1 MPYSTPHR
9 SSSSTCEGEVLGTY
23 KRLCVPDVVPNA
35 SLQAR
40 ISSFMSIFATD
51 MGRKDDENKAST
63 TELGSHANMIVVG
76 AQATIIQQS
85 GRSAEVRAFSDE
97 CSKLEKIPIVDA
109 VIAYDCPYAMK
120 TYLLI
125 VRNALH
131 VPSMAH
137 NLIPPFVM
145 REAGL
150 VVNDVPKIHCGDGV
164 TRESHCIIVKEPSLR
179 IPLHLDGVFSCFNTR
194 ALNTEEQTN
203 CDEYEYVMLSPA
215 GVWDPHDETYASN
228 EDSFLDWQGEMI
240 YPEPKRRKII
250 DERDYIDISVTE
262 ARYET
267 AIDAVVAGN
276 DVTYVTD
283 DESQASE
290 TQQES
295 YDMFNMD
302 QDDPI
307 RANICDLSA
316 LFDESY
322 LQQLL
327 EDRVAES
334 KIGMAIGSMNAA
346 NPQDDMDCEL
356 FDSAVSAA
364 HAERPKGVSKEL
376 LMKVWRI
383 PENEARR
390 TLEVTTQLNQQD
402 ADSNL
407 SRRFGT
413 NDRMLRYRRI
423 NSLFYSDTFFTKPK
437 LVSVRG
443 FSCMQLFVSDKG
455 FMKVYGMKSAKEFP
469 QALKLFCKEVGVPRA
484 LVVDPHKSNKSVE
497 VRAFCHK
504 IGSTLRVLEENTQHA
519 DRAELYIGLLKE
531 AVRKDMREMHSP
543 LRLWCH
549 CAERRA
555 QIFNLTAK
563 NLFQL
568 EGQNPHLATFG
579 EMGDISNLCQFGWYE
594 WCYFRQH
601 NAGFPQMQEVLGRCL
616 GPTKNEGNEMC
627 QWVLQMN
634 GEIVPRRSLRRLRA
648 EEISVTNEA
657 EASKRAQFDEAIT
670 KKLGNSFSAAP
681 ERRPSEAFHQEEDAA
696 NNWMYIPYED
706 DVEVSAPTPAADL
719 FDASGKPVGQ
729 QSMTDTLINA
739 EVLLPQGEEMQ
750 MAKVV
755 RRCVDENGKVIGTFD
770 NNPILNSMIYECEFP
785 DGVTKQYAANIIAEN
800 ILQSVDNQGYSS
812 HMLDSIIDCKKNGS
826 AITKDNAYI
835 TSKRGVRSLRQ
846 TTIGWD
852 FQVLWKDGTK
862 QWIPLKILKE
872 SNPVDIAEFVKSRG
886 IADEPAFAWWVP
898 YTLKKRDRIIS
909 AINSRVRKKTH
920 KFGLEVPT
928 SIEDARRIDK
938 ENDNTFW
945 QEAIAK
951 EMYNVSIAFKILED
965 NENLPVGYSKT
976 SGHLVFD
983 VKMDFTRK
991 ARWVK
996 DGHKHPDPES
1006 SSYAGVVSRESI
1018 RIMLTWAALHEV
1030 DIMAADI
1037 RNAYLQAPTSEK
1049 HYVICGLEFG
1059 LEHLGK
1065 RALVVRALYGG
1076 KKAGHDFWKH
1086 LRSCMNYLGFE
1097 SSKADPDVWFRP
1109 FTRADGTEI
1118 YEYVLL
1124 YCDDCLVISD
1134 NATSILRNEIGKYW
1148 NLKEESIK
1156 SPDIYLGGAMRKTTL
1171 DNGVEAWRFG
1181 SAQYVGAAVKN
1192 VESYLEKKGEKLAA
1206 RASAPLPN
1214 NYRPEIDV
1222 TDELEGAEASYYM
1235 SLIGILR
1242 WMVEL
1247 GRVDIC
1253 VEVSMMSSHL
1263 ALPRKGH
1270 LAALFHMFAY
1280 LKKHH
1285 NAEMVFD
1292 PTEPD
1297 IDEAQFPRENW
1308 SHTVY
1313 GEVKE
1318 EIPPNMPVP
1327 RGRAMRMRVYVDSDH
1342 AGESLT
1348 RRSRTGFIVFLNG
1361 APIYWLSKKQTSCE
1375 TSTFGSEFV
1384 AMKQASEF
1392 VRGLRYKLRMFGIQC
1407 QEPTFIYG
1415 DNQSVLANT
1424 TVPDSQLKKKSNSI
1438 AYHFVR
1444 EGCARDE
1451 WRTTYV
1457 NTHDNPADLMTKP
1470 LPSGEKRNKF
1480 VRMLLWWL

>member
-1 MPYSTPHR
+1 MPANTPHR
-9 SSSSTCEGEVLGTY
+9 SPSSTCEGVIGACECLH
-23 KRLCVPDVVPNA
+23 VPSVVPNA
-35 SLQAR
+35 ILQAR
-40 ISSFMSIFATD
+40 ISSYVSIYATE
-51 MGRKDDENKAST
+51 MGGKDDDNDAST
-63 TELGSHANMIVVG
+63 TELDSHANMIVVG
-76 AQATIIQQS
+76 AQATIIQRS
-85 GRSAEVRAFSDE
+85 GRSAEVRAFSEE
-97 CSKLEKIPIVDA
+97 CTKLEKIPIVDA
-109 VIAYDCPYAMK
+109 VIAYDCPYEMK

-125 VRNALH
+125 VRNALY
-131 VPSMAH
+131 VPSMVH

-150 VVNDVPKIHCGDGV
+150 VVNDVPKIHCGNGV
-164 TRESHCIIVKEPSLR
+164 TRESHCIISAKPSLR
-179 IPLHLDGVFSCFNTR
+179 IPLHLDGVFSCFKTR
-194 ALNTEEQTN
+194 ALTTDEQTR
-203 CDEYEYVMLSPA
+203 CDEFPYIKLSPA
-215 GVWDPHDETYASN
+215 GVWDPHDDTYASN
-228 EDSFLDWQGEMI
+228 EDSFFDWKGELV
-240 YPEPKRRKII
+240 YPTPKRRKII
-250 DERDYIDISVTE
+250 DERDYVNISVTE
-262 ARYET
+262 ARFEE
-267 AIDAVVAGN
+267 AIDDMAMSN

-283 DESQASE
+283 DESQASNP
-290 TQQES
+290 QDDQS
-295 YDMFNMD
+295 DMFNMD

-322 LQQLL
+322 LQELL
-327 EDRVAES
+327 DDRVAES

-346 NPQDDMDCEL
+346 NPQDEMECTL
-356 FDSAVSAA
+356 FESEFASTAA
-364 HAERPKGVSKEL
+364 THAERPKGVNKEL

-383 PENEARR
+383 PEDEARR
-390 TLEVTTQLNQQD
+390 TLQVTTQLNHQD

-423 NSLFYSDTFFTKPK
+423 NSLFYSDTFHTKPE
-437 LVSVRG
+437 LVSARG
-443 FSCMQLFVSDKG
+443 FTCMQLFVSDKG
-455 FMKVYGMKSAKEFP
+455 YMKVYGMKSPKEFP
-469 QALKLFCKEVGVPRA
+469 QALKLFCKEVGAPRA
-484 LVVDPHKSNKSVE
+484 FVVDPHKSNKSAK
-497 VRAFCHK
+497 VRSFCHK

-531 AVRKDMREMHSP
+531 AIRKDTREMHSP
-543 LRLWCH
+543 LRLWCY
-549 CAERRA
+549 CAERRS

-601 NAGFPQMQEVLGRCL
+601 TAGFPQMQEELGRCL
-616 GPTKNEGNEMC
+616 GPAKNEGNEMC
-627 QWVLQMN
+627 QWVLQRN

-648 EEISVTNEA
+648 EEISVTNES
-657 EASKRAQFDEAIT
+657 EARKRAQFDDSIT
-670 KKLGNSFSAAP
+670 KRWGDSFTAAP
-681 ERRPSEAFHQEEDAA
+681 IQAPPEDA
-696 NNWMYIPYED
+696 NDFEYIPYED
-706 DVEVSAPTPAADL
+706 EVEISAPTPAADL
-719 FDASGKPVGQ
+719 FDASGKPVDR
-729 QSMTDTLINA
+729 QSMTDMLINA

-755 RRCVDENGKVIGTFD
+755 RRTVDENGKLIGTFD
-770 NNPILNSMIYECEFP
+770 KNPVLNSMIYECEFP

-812 HMLDSIIDCKKNGS
+812 HVLSSIVDCRKDGS
-826 AITKDNAYI
+826 AVTKDKAYI

-846 TTIGWD
+846 TTIGWH
-852 FQVLWKDGTK
+852 FKVCWKDGTQ

-898 YTLKKRDRIIS
+898 FTLKKRDRIIAS
-909 AINSRVRKKTH
+909 INSRVRKKTH
-920 KFGLEVPT
+920 KFGIEVPT
-928 SIEDARRIDK
+928 SIEDARRID
-938 ENDNTFW
+938 NANGNTYW
-945 QEAIAK
+945 QDAIAK

-965 NENLPVGYSKT
+965 DESLPVGYSKS

-996 DGHKHPDPES
+996 DGHKHADPAS

-1018 RIMLTWAALHEV
+1018 RIMLTWAALHDV

-1049 HYVICGLEFG
+1049 HFVICGLEFG

-1086 LRSCMNYLGFE
+1086 LRSCMSYLGFE
-1097 SSKADPDVWFRP
+1097 SSKADPDVWYRS

-1124 YCDDCLVISD
+1124 YVDDCLVISD
-1134 NATSILRNEIGKYW
+1134 NATAILRNEIGKYW
-1148 NLKEESIK
+1148 SLKEESIK
-1156 SPDIYLGGAMRKTTL
+1156 PPDIYLGGQMRKTTL
-1171 DNGVEAWRFG
+1171 ENGVEAWRFG

-1192 VESYLEKKGEKLAA
+1192 VEKYLQTKGEKLAA
-1206 RASAPLPN
+1206 RASSPLPA

-1222 TDELEGAEASYYM
+1222 TDELQGEEASYYM

-1253 VEVSMMSSHL
+1253 TEVSMLSSHL

-1292 PTEPD
+1292 PTEPH
-1297 IDEAQFPRENW
+1297 IDEAQFPREDW

-1318 EIPPNMPVP
+1318 DMPPDMPAP
-1327 RGRAMRMRVYVDSDH
+1327 RGSPMRMRVFVDSDH
-1342 AGESLT
+1342 AGETLT

-1384 AMKQASEF
+1384 AMKQATEY

-1407 QEPTFIYG
+1407 KEPTFMYG

-1424 TVPDSQLKKKSNSI
+1424 TAPDSTLKKKSNSI

-1457 NTHDNPADLMTKP
+1457 NTSDNPADLMTKP
-1470 LPSGEKRNKF
+1470 LPSGEKRNRF
-1480 VRMLLWWL
+1480 VRMLLWWI